1 MGKKL
6 WIMLGVLGLFCLG
19 VEMATFYQMGYFVDE
34 FNTSP
39 TVVLGG
45 TGLLVLTWL
54 KLLVLAMI
62 PVIAGIG
69 IYLNSR
75 KNEEG

>member
-1 MGKKL
+1 MKKKL
-6 WIMLGVLGLFCLG
+6 WIILGVFGLFCLG
-19 VEMATFYQMGYFVDE
+19 VEMATFYQVGYFVDE